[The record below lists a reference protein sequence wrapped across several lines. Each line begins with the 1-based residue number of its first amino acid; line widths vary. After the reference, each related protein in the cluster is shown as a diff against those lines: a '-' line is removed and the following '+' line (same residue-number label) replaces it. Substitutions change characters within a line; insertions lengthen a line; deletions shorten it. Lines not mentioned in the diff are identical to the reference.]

1 MASLARI
8 MAQLRRLDWA
18 RGLRAGLAV
27 AAAMVVCRMLGLP
40 MGWSALGA
48 FEGNIVDNGGPY
60 RVRFVSI
67 VMLMIG
73 GSLGAVLAS
82 LASAHLAWTLVLTA
96 VFSFVITYLRAAG
109 PQLTTSSVI
118 ILVVYFV
125 GIDHPSASLGEALSQ
140 AGLFLGG

>member
-1 MASLARI
+1 

-27 AAAMVVCRMLGLP
+27 AAAMVGCRMLGLP

-48 FEGNIVDNGGPY
+48 FEGNIVDNGGPC

-67 VMLMIG
+67 AMLMG
-73 GSLGAVLAS
+73 AGSLGAVLAI
-82 LASAHLAWTLVLTA
+82 LASPHLAWTLVLTV

-109 PQLTTSSVI
+109 PSFTTSSAI

-125 GIDHPSASLGEALSQ
+125 A
-140 AGLFLGG
+140 